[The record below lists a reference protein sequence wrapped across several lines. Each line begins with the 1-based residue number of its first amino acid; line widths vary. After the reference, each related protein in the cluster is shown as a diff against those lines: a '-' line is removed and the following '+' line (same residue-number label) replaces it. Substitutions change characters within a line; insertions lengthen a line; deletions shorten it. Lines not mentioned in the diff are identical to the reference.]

1 MSAKKYSFNK
11 NDTPN
16 CGDVVGVSM
25 PTRNGRI
32 IGLVP
37 PKMNF
42 GGVSNLIY
50 HVLKLNLIATYH
62 AKFEKGWKGVSVS
75 ALSFVGEFGQV
86 ILGVP

>member
-42 GGVSNLIY
+42 GGVSNFDISCTEIKS
-50 HVLKLNLIATYH
+50 HCIPIMQNLK
-62 AKFEKGWKGVSVS
+62 K
-75 ALSFVGEFGQV
+75 VGRG
-86 ILGVP
+86 